1 MPGGVVFL
9 VCIPTFS
16 YEHELIFGMPLKQN
30 KKNEKPRKIITGPK
44 VDVRLRETRS
54 KTHLLRLN
62 DNDERDDIDIDDD
75 LADRRYRDRRRGISG
90 QRDKDPVFV
99 SMETVFI
106 IHIIYYIKYLKNI
119 CYG

>member
-1 MPGGVVFL
+1 MQIKMSGGVVFL

-30 KKNEKPRKIITGPK
+30 KKNEKPRKIVTGPK

-62 DNDERDDIDIDDD
+62 DERDYIDIDDD
-75 LADRRYRDRRRGISG
+75 LADRRYRRRGISG

-106 IHIIYYIKYLKNI
+106 IYITYYIKYL
-119 CYG
+119 